1 MTVIRVLLADDHA
14 LVRAGIRAL
23 LEGMSG
29 IEIAAEAGD
38 GAEALRL
45 VGEHKPDVALV
56 NISMPRLNGLETL
69 ARVCAEHP
77 RTRVIVVSAH
87 SDPEYVHRAVRQGA
101 LGYLVKTAQASDLE
115 RAVRAAA
122 QGRTW
127 LSPEVSSALVDLVRS
142 QTPPSPLDRLTT
154 RQREVLQLVVEGAS
168 TKEIAA
174 RLGLSPK
181 TIANHREQ
189 LMERLGVRGIP
200 ALVRCAIRLGILPPD
215 P

>member
-1 MTVIRVLLADDHA
+1 MTVIRVLVADDHA

-23 LEGMSG
+23 LEAMNGV
-29 IEIAAEAGD
+29 EIAGEAGD

-45 VGEHKPDVALV
+45 VGEHKPDVALL

-87 SDPEYVHRAVRQGA
+87 ADPEYVHRAVRQGA
-101 LGYLVKTAQASDLE
+101 VGYLVKTAQASDLE

-127 LSPEVSSALVDLVRS
+127 LSPEVSWALVDLVRS

-168 TKEIAA
+168 TKEIAV

-200 ALVRCAIRLGILPPD
+200 ALVRCAMRLGILPPD